1 MACLNLNRSEQAVD
15 LLETVQRAGLVVEGD
30 DEFRRFTNVLADA
43 RRRVA
48 AEANRVAEA
57 ARAEAAR
64 AEAVRAEAARAETA
78 RAETARG
85 EAVRA
90 EAARGE
96 AARAEAVRAEA
107 ARAETARGEAVRA
120 EAARA
125 ETARAEAAR
134 AETARVETARAEA
147 ARGEAARAETARGE
161 AARAETARAEAA
173 RDAAARDA
181 EAAAVSEQLERS
193 ALLAFYRGD
202 YNGARAALDQLIS
215 QTPSARAYLFR
226 ASSQVAAGLL
236 GSEDQTVWLTP
247 PAEDYQRAVRGGADP
262 ETYREFIS
270 PRILQLLRD
279 ARGR

>member
-1 MACLNLNRSEQAVD
+1 MSSVGSRMSSLTPAGVSLPRRIVSLRRPVLRQPVLRRSVP
-15 LLETVQRAGLVVEGD
+15 
-30 DEFRRFTNVLADA
+30 RRPVPRRPAPRRPVARRSAPRRPVARRPAPRRSGRGPRRDGPWRGGPRRGGPRRRPVPRRPA
-43 RRRVA
+43 RRR
-48 AEANRVAEA
+48 
-57 ARAEAAR
+57 
-64 AEAVRAEAARAETA
+64 
-78 RAETARG
+78 
-85 EAVRA
+85 
-90 EAARGE
+90 
-96 AARAEAVRAEA
+96 
-107 ARAETARGEAVRA
+107 
-120 EAARA
+120 
-125 ETARAEAAR
+125 
-134 AETARVETARAEA
+134 
-147 ARGEAARAETARGE
+147 RGEAARAETARGE